1 LWNVPTTPRLK
12 IDQKPSMENSLAAI
26 AATNLEEMKLKVRYV
41 DLDCIIGLDEQI
53 GKLPASIV
61 RDLLAIGAK
70 PKALA
75 SKEVASDTSP

>member
-1 LWNVPTTPRLK
+1 
-12 IDQKPSMENSLAAI
+12 
-26 AATNLEEMKLKVRYV
+26 V

-70 PKALA
+70 AGASA
-75 SKEVASDTSP
+75 SK

>member
-1 LWNVPTTPRLK
+1 
-12 IDQKPSMENSLAAI
+12 
-26 AATNLEEMKLKVRYV
+26 V

-75 SKEVASDTSP
+75 SRGRIRYLILKLRAPCWVLRRVRAEHLSWAERR